1 MLPSNDKN
9 ADAYYYNYYFFNN
22 NENTLS
28 TVDHSQSLYA

>member
-9 ADAYYYNYYFFNN
+9 AGAYYYNYYFFNN

-28 TVDHSQSLYA
+28 TVGLSQSLYA

>member
-28 TVDHSQSLYA
+28 TVGLS

>member
-22 NENTLS
+22 NENTIS

>member
-9 ADAYYYNYYFFNN
+9 AGAYYYNYYFFNN

>member
-28 TVDHSQSLYA
+28 TVANTQSLHA

>member
-9 ADAYYYNYYFFNN
+9 AGAYYYNYYFFNN

-28 TVDHSQSLYA
+28 TVGLS

>member
-22 NENTLS
+22 NENTRS
-28 TVDHSQSLYA
+28 TVGLS

>member
-28 TVDHSQSLYA
+28 TVDHSQSLHA

>member
-1 MLPSNDKN
+1 MLPSIDKN

-28 TVDHSQSLYA
+28 TVGLS

>member
-28 TVDHSQSLYA
+28 TVDLSQSLHA

>member
-9 ADAYYYNYYFFNN
+9 ADAYYYNYYFLNN

-28 TVDHSQSLYA
+28 TVGLS

>member
-28 TVDHSQSLYA
+28 TVTHL